1 MLSTL
6 IYYPVHGLAII
17 WGNKIIQYDLWMICL
32 FVRCFSCLLL
42 LYCEMVIL
50 LCSLFNVYYL
60 LINFV
65 HFHVTCILLYIDS
78 YWSMFTFYPRGFV
91 ENRFLLICLCCL
103 STFVHFLPDLP
114 YNTIPCR
121 PDTGILYICVRIWNF
136 EYTVCDMVSFTI
148 LSGLL
153 IFNLLLVFWPSDF
166 CT

>member
-32 FVRCFSCLLL
+32 FVRCFGCLLL

-65 HFHVTCILLYIDS
+65 HFHVTCILLYVYRFILIDVYPLPTWFCWKQIS
-78 YWSMFTFYPRGFV
+78 LNMFVLSVYFCSFSTWLTIQYHTMPSRY
-91 ENRFLLICLCCL
+91 RHTIYLCPHL
-103 STFVHFLPDLP
+103 KFWIH
-114 YNTIPCR
+114 
-121 PDTGILYICVRIWNF
+121 CVRYGFIH
-136 EYTVCDMVSFTI
+136 YSFRPI
-148 LSGLL
+148 N
-153 IFNLLLVFWPSDF
+153 I
-166 CT
+166 